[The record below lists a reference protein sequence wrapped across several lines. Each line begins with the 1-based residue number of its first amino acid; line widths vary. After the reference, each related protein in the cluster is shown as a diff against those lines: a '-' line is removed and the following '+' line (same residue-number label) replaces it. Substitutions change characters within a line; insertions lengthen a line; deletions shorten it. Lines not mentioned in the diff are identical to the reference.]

1 MESIYQNCESLVKSY
16 LLYQNPL
23 YVYSFP
29 IALIVAIV
37 MYGICSTMKWCQ
49 NSYVAQIIV
58 PIFTI
63 FVVIWIIDALANSM
77 VDRREMD
84 EMMGVCTA
92 VLSKMGSRP
101 RAEHFTERMEMS
113 KGQDVDE
120 KSQVPPTPTP
130 SPNAPAQMAPNV
142 AVAMTYQEK
151 LEDEGQL
158 RAPLNDIDD
167 LYNSTVGVINTDTTA
182 YKLPYNGLNTPG
194 SCQIK

>member
-1 MESIYQNCESLVKSY
+1 MESMYQNCESLVKSY

-58 PIFTI
+58 PVFTI

-92 VLSKMGSRP
+92 ALSKVSA
-101 RAEHFTERMEMS
+101 RAEHFTERM
-113 KGQDVDE
+113 DNE
-120 KSQVPPTPTP
+120 KSHDTDDSKPTPTP

-167 LYNSTVGVINTDTTA
+167 LYNSTVGVINADTAA
-182 YKLPYNGLNTPG
+182 YKLPYNGLNTPS